1 MGRKAGFLWK
11 RFWENIETQR
21 VKILCLCAILC
32 VLNFYISKD
41 ESKT

>member
-1 MGRKAGFLWK
+1 MGREAGFLWK

-21 VKILCLCAILC
+21 IKILCAILC